1 MRKTALRY
9 LFAPVTTLAFTLVL
23 ATTAGAVEESYD
35 IAPEDVTSDQIA
47 SRESADGM
55 VEGPSKSA
63 AEVAVDHTISRSL
76 R

>member
-35 IAPEDVTSDQIA
+35 IAPEDATSDQIA
-47 SRESADGM
+47 SRESADSV

-63 AEVAVDHTISRSL
+63 ARSPSTTPFPRSL

>member
-47 SRESADGM
+47 SRESADSM

-63 AEVAVDHTISRSL
+63 AEVAVDHTFSRSL